1 MKRPLA
7 LLLTASLLALAAPA
21 AYAADA
27 KPAAAAPARAA
38 VAVEVKIILASA
50 AAAPADQALAANAG
64 QLAKQFPQFKGFRQL
79 SASRQTLQTGQQ
91 GTFAL
96 PIPDSSLGLTL
107 MGAEG
112 GKFKLRMAMPGG
124 SADTTSTDQGVFY
137 VGGMPFNGGTLILAI
152 KTVAVR

>member
-1 MKRPLA
+1 MARWMLPI
-7 LLLTASLLALAAPA
+7 LLLAFAAGTLSILAPCVLPLLP
-21 AYAADA
+21 
-27 KPAAAAPARAA
+27 
-38 VAVEVKIILASA
+38 IILASA
-50 AAAPADQALAANAG
+50 AAAPVDQALAANAG

-107 MGAEG
+107 IGAEG